1 MEKDNPNI
9 ADMNDNNEN
18 AIFILIDILKR
29 YKSIFVAAVMVTSL
43 TGLIYALLA
52 TSLYRADVTIIS
64 NQAEGEALSSL
75 ARQYSSLA
83 QIAGINVGGD
93 SPVTDTDR
101 SLAILTSRSFIEEF
115 AIKRN
120 IKPILFE
127 KLWDDDR
134 KEWQRGQVPTAAQT
148 YEVMS
153 GDVLV
158 IDIDKRTNLISF
170 SVIWS
175 DPKIAAEW
183 ANQMIED
190 LNQKVRTE
198 QVEEYKQE
206 IAFVKSQLDESEKDY
221 LLSMDEFSQSSKLT
235 LQSVM
240 LNLIEELTKKVMVAN
255 VRDEFAFKIID
266 PAVVP
271 EKKYKP
277 SKTNIVILSFIT
289 GIFLGLCLILLINY
303 VNQLKLQYQLFDKQN

>member
-1 MEKDNPNI
+1 MT
-9 ADMNDNNEN
+9 DNNEN
-18 AIFILIDILKR
+18 ALFILIDILKR
-29 YKSIFVAAVMVTSL
+29 YKNMFVAAVMVTSL

-83 QIAGINVGGD
+83 QIAGINVSGN

-120 IKPILFE
+120 IKQILFE
-127 KLWDDDR
+127 QLWDEDK
-134 KEWQRGQVPTAAQT
+134 KEWERDQPPTAAQT
-148 YEVMS
+148 YEVMA
-153 GDVLV
+153 GDVIAV
-158 IDIDKRTNLISF
+158 DIDKRTNLISF
-170 SVIWS
+170 SVVWS
-175 DPKIAAEW
+175 DPKIAAQW

-190 LNQKVRTE
+190 LNAKVRSE
-198 QVEEYKQE
+198 QIESYRQE
-206 IAFVKSQLDESEKDY
+206 IAFVKSQLDESEQDY
-221 LLSMDEFSQSSKLT
+221 LLSMDEFSQSSKLA

-255 VRDEFAFKIID
+255 VRNEFAFKIID

-277 SKTNIVILSFIT
+277 SKTNIVILSFLT
-289 GIFLGLCLILLINY
+289 GIFLGLFLILSINY
-303 VNQLKLQYQLFDKQN
+303 ASQLKLQYQLFDKQS

>member
-1 MEKDNPNI
+1 
-9 ADMNDNNEN
+9 MNDNNEN

-120 IKPILFE
+120 IRASALMVSRSTKSPNSASSL
-127 KLWDDDR
+127 
-134 KEWQRGQVPTAAQT
+134 GTSVPL
-148 YEVMS
+148 
-153 GDVLV
+153 G
-158 IDIDKRTNLISF
+158 
-170 SVIWS
+170 
-175 DPKIAAEW
+175 
-183 ANQMIED
+183 
-190 LNQKVRTE
+190 
-198 QVEEYKQE
+198 
-206 IAFVKSQLDESEKDY
+206 
-221 LLSMDEFSQSSKLT
+221 
-235 LQSVM
+235 
-240 LNLIEELTKKVMVAN
+240 
-255 VRDEFAFKIID
+255 KIILA
-266 PAVVP
+266 PF
-271 EKKYKP
+271 
-277 SKTNIVILSFIT
+277 TI
-289 GIFLGLCLILLINY
+289 
-303 VNQLKLQYQLFDKQN
+303 QLNPIAYPV